1 MFSGWPQ
8 KKVFD
13 LPFKE
18 VLPLVTLAL
27 CSLLLPITISG
38 ITYLVLICKKRNNFK
53 NKIEHFNVIQPLH
66 LGARRF
72 LQDQCS
78 NFSGDNVSGKD
89 IVSKNVQELDE
100 IPITQ
105 NTEIITV
112 EGECYMNSLDKL
124 KTPKLTSATMVTPNV
139 SKEAFQ
145 TENISCSLDENEIRK
160 LNLSPNQK
168 DNECRD
174 GNDKLQSPNNPSM
187 SNMSD
192 ADQVTL
198 PEAFDSTD
206 LEFNQIELEKN
217 RF

>member
-38 ITYLVLICKKRNNFK
+38 ITYLVLICKKRKNFK
-53 NKIEHFNVIQPLH
+53 NKIEHVNVVQPLRT
-66 LGARRF
+66 GARRF
-72 LQDQCS
+72 LQGHCS
-78 NFSGDNVSGKD
+78 HSSIENVSVKE
-89 IVSKNVQELDE
+89 IVSKNEQELDE

-112 EGECYMNSLDKL
+112 ERDMNSPHKL
-124 KTPKLTSATMVTPNV
+124 KIPKLTSATMVTPNA
-139 SKEAFQ
+139 SKEAYQ

-160 LNLSPNQK
+160 LNMSPKQK
-168 DNECRD
+168 NAEFMI
-174 GNDKLQSPNNPSM
+174 NPNNPSM
-187 SNMSD
+187 SDVPD
-192 ADQVTL
+192 ADQITL

-206 LEFNQIELEKN
+206 LEFNQIEFEKN